1 MTDAWDSIFADDRLR
16 RARTKLSAH
25 EILLLVG
32 HARDA
37 ERDQIIEW
45 LGHDNI
51 TAHNIGVSLGRN
63 LHRPKPTA
71 EDFRA
76 ALNPKESDK

>member
-1 MTDAWDSIFADDRLR
+1 MTDAWGSIFADDRLR

-71 EDFRA
+71 DDFQRIA
-76 ALNPKESDK
+76 NGTRHD